1 MTGDCHEDAC
11 GGVDD
16 GYIRIRNDDDDSNDD
31 QDADRGG
38 HDHVDAPD
46 TGMIVINDV
55 DASSL
60 LL

>member
-1 MTGDCHEDAC
+1 MIAMKTPV
-11 GGVDD
+11 GVLMMAM
-16 GYIRIRNDDDDSNDD
+16 IRIRNDDDDSNDD
-31 QDADRGG
+31 QDVDRGG